1 LQNVAGKY
9 AVQALKTVPGGRAP
23 NCTGFASTV
32 YITLRTELSKPP
44 RLRCGPES
52 LEVCLFAENDL
63 STEQWAFAS
72 TLVSVAANV
81 LRQAQPDQLSVARAV
96 LLPFAGTGVL
106 VSVVEVS
113 RLVMGNVNSWL
124 QVGVVAAALGLTYS
138 GLLLPA
144 WRRGVAA

>member
-1 LQNVAGKY
+1 LISNHSSKSFKGQIHWRHSFPWYNIVE
-9 AVQALKTVPGGRAP
+9 P
-23 NCTGFASTV
+23 
-32 YITLRTELSKPP
+32 TLRTELSEPP

-52 LEVCLFAENDL
+52 LEVGLFAENDL

-72 TLVSVAANV
+72 TLMSVAANV
-81 LRQAQPDQLSVARAV
+81 LRQAQPDQLFVARAV

-113 RLVMGNVNSWL
+113 RLVMGDVNSWL
-124 QVGVVAAALGLTYS
+124 QVGVVAAALGLTYA

>member
-1 LQNVAGKY
+1 MQKDAGKY
-9 AVQALKTVPGGRAP
+9 AVQAVTTVPGGRAP

-32 YITLRTELSKPP
+32 YITLRTELSEPP

-52 LEVCLFAENDL
+52 LEVSLFAENDL

-72 TLVSVAANV
+72 TTLVSVAANV
-81 LRQAQPDQLSVARAV
+81 LPQAQPDQL
-96 LLPFAGTGVL
+96 GG
-106 VSVVEVS
+106 
-113 RLVMGNVNSWL
+113 
-124 QVGVVAAALGLTYS
+124 VAAALGLTYA

>member
-1 LQNVAGKY
+1 
-9 AVQALKTVPGGRAP
+9 
-23 NCTGFASTV
+23 V
-32 YITLRTELSKPP
+32 YITLRTELSEPP

-52 LEVCLFAENDL
+52 LEVGLFAENDL

-113 RLVMGNVNSWL
+113 RLVMGDANSWL
-124 QVGVVAAALGLTYS
+124 QVGVARQAAKDPRRSAPG
-138 GLLLPA
+138 PRR
-144 WRRGVAA
+144 RRGVAA

>member
-1 LQNVAGKY
+1 M
-9 AVQALKTVPGGRAP
+9 
-23 NCTGFASTV
+23 
-32 YITLRTELSKPP
+32 
-44 RLRCGPES
+44 RCGPES
-52 LEVCLFAENDL
+52 LEVRLFAENDL

-113 RLVMGNVNSWL
+113 RLVMGDVNSWL
-124 QVGVVAAALGLTYS
+124 QVGVVAAALGLTYA